1 MTATVQRVTPPQ
13 PRGIIPPTQARRL
26 ADATRAREQADEE
39 FRTAVVAAL
48 KAGGSIREVAE
59 LSGLSTR
66 TVQDW
71 GHAGGWPTK
80 AQKAAREEAR
90 VRRAEQLARHLE
102 RYELWRS
109 QRGQSDPS

>member
-1 MTATVQRVTPPQ
+1 MSATVRRVSPQ
-13 PRGIIPPTQARRL
+13 PRGIIPPSQAKRL
-26 ADATRAREQADEE
+26 DAARDAREKADDE

-80 AQKAAREEAR
+80 AQKATREEAR
-90 VRRAEQLARHLE
+90 IRRAEQLRRHLE
-102 RYELWRS
+102 RYALWERE
-109 QRGQSDPS
+109 QLGRDE